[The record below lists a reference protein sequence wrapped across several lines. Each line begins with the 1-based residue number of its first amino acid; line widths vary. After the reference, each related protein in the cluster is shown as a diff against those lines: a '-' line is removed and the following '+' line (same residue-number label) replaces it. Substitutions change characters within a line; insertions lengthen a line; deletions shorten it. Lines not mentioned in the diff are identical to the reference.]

1 MLTREQAAQYRDE
14 GWCILPGAMPG
25 GLLALLRSEC
35 QNFIALK
42 DAEMDRLGT
51 DTVGISHRGKRYFVS
66 DCHVARPQ
74 LREFLFSRL
83 MADICR
89 GTLGPDAY
97 LFYDQYV
104 VKGAEGGMRFSWHQ
118 DSGYVNRNGDTGH
131 RPYLTCWCP
140 LDDVSEANGTIYVLP
155 YSRAG
160 TRDWVPHVHDPATND
175 WVGYAGGDRG
185 IPVEV
190 PAGSIVLFSST
201 VFHASGA
208 NQTDQMRRV
217 FLAQYS
223 AAPIMKL
230 DGSGPW
236 AHAEPVLRHGRIPQ
250 HEPA

>member
-1 MLTREQAAQYRDE
+1 MLTPEQAAQYREE
-14 GWCILPGAMPG
+14 GWCILPRAIPDD
-25 GLLALLRSEC
+25 LLALLRSEC
-35 QNFIALK
+35 QAFIDLK

-51 DTVGISHRGKRYFVS
+51 DSVGISHRGKRYFIAN
-66 DCHVARPQ
+66 CHLVRPE
-74 LREFLFSRL
+74 LREFLFGPL
-83 MADICR
+83 MAGVCR
-89 GTLGPDAY
+89 DTLGPDAY
-97 LFYDQYV
+97 LFYNQYV

-118 DSGYVNRNGDTGH
+118 DSGYVNKDGDTGH
-131 RPYLTCWCP
+131 DPYLTCWCP
-140 LDDVSEANGTIYVLP
+140 LDDVTEANGTIYVLP

-175 WVGYAGGDRG
+175 WVGYHGADRG

-208 NQTDQMRRV
+208 NGTDRMRRV

-223 AAPIMKL
+223 AAPIMKA
-230 DGSGPW
+230 DGSGLW
-236 AHAEPVLRHGRIPQ
+236 AHAEPVLCHNQTPQ